1 MPCRCIHVR
10 INKPTDLRIIIT
22 TGYII
27 EPRLRIVIVA
37 TVTEGIDGCHGTSC
51 SQHSAI
57 GIIGI
62 CSNAGSG
69 CVDKVHY
76 ITLQVGDV
84 VVSGSVISDGEGCPA
99 GGIGEVQHVGTI
111 GLPEKLSSGI
121 HILMLHAIDGFARPQ
136 TVQVIGV
143 GNACS
148 RLAGGC
154 ELASIL
160 PSEVPASP
168 VIVADRITADCRT
181 GDGVGGAVVGLT
193 FVGNAVAVERGQQ
206 VCPAG
211 ISVGISMVL
220 VGLGIV
226 VIVDIPVDQIAGVI
240 VEILIPVL
248 CHAAG
253 IVHGGVTELIQYI
266 VGIACVRAGGVCLCF
281 CRSQ

>member
-1 MPCRCIHVR
+1 MQVIEPGFIV
-10 INKPTDLRIIIT
+10 IIIT
-22 TGYII
+22 TI
-27 EPRLRIVIVA
+27 PQRVNA
-37 TVTEGIDGCHGTSC
+37 CHC
-51 SQHSAI
+51 SGSGENLTI

-62 CSNAGSG
+62 CSNAGSA
-69 CVDKVHY
+69 CIDKVHY
-76 ITLQVGDV
+76 IALQVGDV

-99 GGIGEVQHVGTI
+99 GGIGKVQHVGTI

-168 VIVADRITADCRT
+168 VIVADGIAALRRT

-193 FVGNAVAVERGQQ
+193 FVGNALSIERGQQ

-220 VGLGIV
+220 IGLGIIAV
-226 VIVDIPVDQIAGVI
+226 VDIPVDQIAGVI
-240 VEILIPVL
+240 VEVLIPVV
-248 CHAAG
+248 CHTRGRIHRCIAK
-253 IVHGGVTELIQYI
+253 LIE
-266 VGIACVRAGGVCLCF
+266 
-281 CRSQ
+281 